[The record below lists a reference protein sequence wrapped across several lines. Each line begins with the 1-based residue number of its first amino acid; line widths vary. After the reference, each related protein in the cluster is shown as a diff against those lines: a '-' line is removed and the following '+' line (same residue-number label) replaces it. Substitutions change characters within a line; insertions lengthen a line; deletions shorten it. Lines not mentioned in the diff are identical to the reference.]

1 MTVSMCYTPR
11 IFDRVRSSCMDPY
24 GNMGDTSI
32 LPRLYR
38 LHANS
43 PLRKA
48 SGALIDGCR
57 VVGMPG
63 PHQRSAYHD
72 QRSHSVGTR
81 IYVGNLPYSAD
92 NAQLTQLFS
101 PYGDI
106 VEVRVITDRASGES
120 KGFAFVEM
128 STEESA
134 SRAIRELNGTMLGDR
149 ALRLDVAGER
159 PTGPRSGGSNDRGGY
174 SDRPRRD
181 DRSRDSW

>member
-1 MTVSMCYTPR
+1 M
-11 IFDRVRSSCMDPY
+11 
-24 GNMGDTSI
+24 
-32 LPRLYR
+32 
-38 LHANS
+38 
-43 PLRKA
+43 
-48 SGALIDGCR
+48 
-57 VVGMPG
+57 
-63 PHQRSAYHD
+63 
-72 QRSHSVGTR
+72 GTR

-159 PTGPRSGGSNDRGGY
+159 PTGPRSGGSNDRAGY

-181 DRSRDSW
+181 DRSRGSW